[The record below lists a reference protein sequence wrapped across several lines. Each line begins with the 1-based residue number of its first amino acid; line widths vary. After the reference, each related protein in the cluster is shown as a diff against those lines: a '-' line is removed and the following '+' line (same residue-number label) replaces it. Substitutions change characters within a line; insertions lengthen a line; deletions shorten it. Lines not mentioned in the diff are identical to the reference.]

1 MLGYTAV
8 AEDERLKRVGTMWR
22 RTGTVAL
29 ATTIC
34 AIASHIAV
42 AQGGPSP
49 PARWW
54 GSSGEAAGSALDLFG
69 NVVHCSLGQCEQAA
83 ALGLDARLGG
93 PFRVSVD
100 ARVHGFDYGAS
111 YGWRQVSIAASLG
124 RGAST
129 GTVFEM
135 TTGTRPDTE
144 PGIID
149 TVRQQTMHS
158 ATRRWSSAEARLSW
172 REDRWWATA
181 LVGRVGIAQQ
191 GASTWGGLQFGADI
205 GRGASLLL
213 GVATT
218 SRLLAAFGPESERHN
233 VNFGLGFNTAILSS
247 RPSAAA
253 PGAGSRTAFTLSN
266 AGPGRVRITIRVAT
280 ARSLEFASDCTGWK
294 PVAMSR
300 TSDGWVIEVAATR
313 GLHRGNIRIDGGRW
327 IAPPS
332 LATTDDE
339 FAGEVGIFVVE

>member
-8 AEDERLKRVGTMWR
+8 AEDEGLKRVGTMWR

-29 ATTIC
+29 AT
-34 AIASHIAV
+34 AISAMASHIAV

-49 PARWW
+49 AARWW
-54 GSSGEAAGSALDLFG
+54 GASGEAAGSALDLFG

-83 ALGLDARLGG
+83 ALGLDARVIG
-93 PFRVSVD
+93 PFRVSAD

-124 RGAST
+124 SGAST

-135 TTGTRPDTE
+135 TPGTRPDTE

-149 TVRQQTMHS
+149 TVLQQTMHS

-181 LVGRVGIAQQ
+181 LVGRVGVAQQ
-191 GASTWGGLQFGADI
+191 GASLWGGVQFGADI

-218 SRLLAAFGPESERHN
+218 SRLLAAFGPAPERHN
-233 VNFGLGFNTAILSS
+233 VNLGLGFNTAILSS
-247 RPSAAA
+247 RPSVAPAAA
-253 PGAGSRTAFTLSN
+253 FALTTAGI
-266 AGPGRVRITIRVAT
+266 GRVRIMIHVAA

-300 TSDGWVIEVAATR
+300 TSDGWVIEFAAAR

-327 IAPPS
+327 IAPPG
-332 LATTDDE
+332 LATTDDD